1 MRTRRVQSTR
11 QIRNGQ
17 KETEGDARV
26 VIDELNNIRSMIKEK
41 QYLEERIAELEQQI
55 YGLKPLATERTSKGG
70 GAGDRLTTLIESR
83 DKLQVKLAEKLEII
97 NKAELRVEEE
107 IDILTPEERNVI
119 RYFYLKG
126 YSWEKVAEVTS
137 YAERSVRTHRD
148 TAIKKLQENVS
159 LPLIAF
165 NCHHIL

>member
-1 MRTRRVQSTR
+1 M
-11 QIRNGQ
+11 
-17 KETEGDARV
+17 
-26 VIDELNNIRSMIKEK
+26 VIDELNMIRSMIKEK

-55 YGLKPLATERTSKGG
+55 YGLKPLATERTGKGG
-70 GAGDRLTTLIESR
+70 DSGDRLTTLIESR
-83 DKLQVKLAEKLEII
+83 DKLQRRLAEKLETV
-97 NKAELRVEEE
+97 NRAELRVEEE

-126 YSWEKVAEVTS
+126 YSWEKVSEVTN
-137 YAERSVRTHRD
+137 YAERSVRVHRD
-148 TAIKKLQENVS
+148 TAIKKLQENVT